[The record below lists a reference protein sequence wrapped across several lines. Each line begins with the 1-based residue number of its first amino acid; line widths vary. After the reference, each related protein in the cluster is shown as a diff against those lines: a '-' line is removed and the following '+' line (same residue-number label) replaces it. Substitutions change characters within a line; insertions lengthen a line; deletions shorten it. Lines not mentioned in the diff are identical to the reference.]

1 MYIFSSL
8 FLKHIHIHMT
18 DNNVYLKGTGVLNDG
33 GKNAKLDLHRGKL
46 FPPLLL
52 KGKKITLIV
61 Y

>member
-1 MYIFSSL
+1 
-8 FLKHIHIHMT
+8 MT